1 MRHNKVDKFSIFSFK
16 ILEQVNLS
24 TSKIIMN
31 KQYKILLPFLIINDP
46 FLFIETEVFWE
57 QSFNYNFQLF
67 EIYHNINN

>member
-1 MRHNKVDKFSIFSFK
+1 
-16 ILEQVNLS
+16 
-24 TSKIIMN
+24 MN
-31 KQYKILLPFLIINDP
+31 KQYKIPLPFLIINDP